1 MDVLDQRVIGAQHE
15 IAHALAYLFFGRMFR
30 AIDVDADGVGAVSV
44 DPTPIGPMDQSHIAA
59 AGMAVELR
67 YTQLFEGSVAEWF
80 ETLLAMVNEPDREPE
95 DDDLYRTNGYL
106 FVSLPWALAFNAAY
120 WLEIEEGGE
129 WLLATG
135 GHLHYPAV
143 ASRFQRLFEPSLQR
157 SIDMQAQLS
166 FLAPFQDLIAA
177 VDEAVN
183 VAASSR
189 F

>member
-1 MDVLDQRVIGAQHE
+1 MDVSDHRVIGAQHE

-44 DPTPIGPMDQSHIAA
+44 DPTPIGLMDQSYIAA

-67 YTQLFEGSVAEWF
+67 YTQLFDGSVEEWLQ
-80 ETLLAMVNEPDREPE
+80 TLLTMVNEPDREPE

-120 WLEIEEGGE
+120 WQEIEEGGE
-129 WLLATG
+129 WLLASG
-135 GHLHYPAV
+135 GRLLYPAV

-157 SIDMQAQLS
+157 SIDMQVQLS
-166 FLAPFQDLIAA
+166 YLAPFQDLIAS

>member
-44 DPTPIGPMDQSHIAA
+44 DPTPIGLMDQSYIAA